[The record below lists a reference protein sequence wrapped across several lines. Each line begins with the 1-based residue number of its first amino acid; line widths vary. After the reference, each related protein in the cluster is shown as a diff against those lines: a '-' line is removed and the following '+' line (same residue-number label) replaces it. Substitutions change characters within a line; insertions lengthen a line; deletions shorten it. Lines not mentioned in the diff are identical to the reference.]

1 MDLPALPSMQVLI
14 LRPSST
20 LDLQALEGR
29 IVLVEVTWSDAE
41 PDRPEQAD
49 AEAEGGLPR
58 QAAAV
63 IAPVQA
69 ASASAVPGI
78 FRSRS
83 ASSSRRRRSPNSKC
97 GDMDELIAFATAAVN
112 RG

>member
-49 AEAEGGLPR
+49 AEGGLPR

-63 IAPVQA
+63 IAPTQA

-83 ASSSRRRRSPNSKC
+83 ASSSRRRRFPNSKC

-112 RG
+112 RR

>member
-1 MDLPALPSMQVLI
+1 M
-14 LRPSST
+14 
-20 LDLQALEGR
+20 DLQALDGR
-29 IVLVEVTWSDAE
+29 IVLAEVTWPDAE

-49 AEAEGGLPR
+49 AEAEGSLPR

-69 ASASAVPGI
+69 AGTSAVPGI

-83 ASSSRRRRSPNSKC
+83 ASSSRRRRSPNSKY
-97 GDMDELIAFATAAVN
+97 GDMDELITLIGALSL
-112 RG
+112 